1 MERIFRTAKNAN
13 KSLTAECAE
22 GAEKREQ
29 NRNCVY
35 ARAFSVPL
43 CLGGGKPPLPQW
55 AFSVTLCLRGEK
67 HPDLRRMSLRIS
79 YAPYRLLFKHPF
91 ETAHGVREGTDSIFI
106 RLEENGI
113 TGYGEITLPP
123 YLKEKPQHVLDRLN
137 GSVMAGLKGA
147 MELELYLNAPQAWNG
162 DQQGCRAGL
171 HMALIDLLSKA
182 QRVSVGQTIVSSM
195 SKSFN
200 SLMTIGI
207 TPVWQIAEQLQQL
220 PISDFL
226 KVKMNGQGSIPMLL
240 EVLKNDQRRVFIDGN
255 QGMQSVQEVMGVC
268 KVVGDRL
275 VGLEQPF
282 AVKKEELQAELHR
295 ELQVCVY
302 GDESI
307 WGMADLERA
316 SGTFGG
322 VNIKLMKCGGLDK
335 AKNMTD
341 RAAELGLKV
350 MLGCMS
356 ESSLNCTAMAH
367 LAGAADL
374 LDLDGPLLIKNDPF
388 EGMTMRNGKLVMPEG
403 PGIGANLKAELE
415 FNPICA

>member
-1 MERIFRTAKNAN
+1 
-13 KSLTAECAE
+13 
-22 GAEKREQ
+22 
-29 NRNCVY
+29 
-35 ARAFSVPL
+35 
-43 CLGGGKPPLPQW
+43 
-55 AFSVTLCLRGEK
+55 
-67 HPDLRRMSLRIS
+67 MSLRIS

-106 RLEENGI
+106 RLEENGVM
-113 TGYGEITLPP
+113 GYGEVTLPP
-123 YLKEKPQHVLDRLN
+123 YLKEKTQEVLDRLN
-137 GSVMAGLKGA
+137 GTVVAGLKGA
-147 MELELYLNAPQAWNG
+147 TELELYLNAPQAWNG

-171 HMALIDLLSKA
+171 HMAFIDLLSKV
-182 QRVSVGQTIVSSM
+182 QQVSVDQMLVSSI

-207 TPVWQIAEQLQQL
+207 TPVWQVAEQLQQL
-220 PISDFL
+220 PESDFL

-255 QGMQSVQEVMGVC
+255 QGMQSVQEVMDVC
-268 KVVGDRL
+268 TLVGDRL

-282 AVKKEELQAELHR
+282 AVKNKELQAELQR
-295 ELQVCVY
+295 ELHVCVY

-307 WGMADLERA
+307 WGSADLERA
-316 SGTFGG
+316 SGIFGG
-322 VNIKLMKCGGLDK
+322 VNIKLMKCGGLDRAK
-335 AKNMTD
+335 AMAD

-356 ESSLNCTAMAH
+356 ESSLGCTAMAH

-388 EGMTMRNGKLVMPEG
+388 EGMLMQNGKLFMPDR
-403 PGIGANLKAELE
+403 PGIGAILKAELE